1 LEAVM
6 FPAVGWYGSLPEV
19 AGKVASA

>member
-6 FPAVGWYGSLPEV
+6 FPAVGWYGSSPEV